1 MYDVKS
7 NTENL
12 ITKIYEYQKH
22 IGLSRRFIRELSAEG
37 ADTRNLEEE
46 IEELERKIN
55 DLKII
60 CGYPLI

>member
-1 MYDVKS
+1 MYDIKN

-12 ITKIYEYQKH
+12 IAKIYEYQKH
-22 IGLSRRFIRELSAEG
+22 IGLSRKFIRELSAEG

-46 IEELERKIN
+46 ILELERKIN
-55 DLKII
+55 DLKLT